1 MWEKIT
7 RVIKNWAY
15 EEIEIEV
22 EDGSKEKTTK
32 KPIPSPTQTKVA
44 YKYPRNIPLRFPLI
58 QDDIT
63 EKNKQVNQVRNTNK
77 NKVTNKRK
85 SLSPTLSYKKKDEF
99 AKIENIPAY
108 LRKNKSRTKPTQTK
122 VAYKY
127 PRNIPL
133 RFPLIQDDITEKNKQ
148 VNQVRNTNKNKVTNK
163 RKSLSPT
170 LSYKKK
176 DEFAKI
182 ENIPAYLRKNKSR
195 TMPTQ

>member
-77 NKVTNKRK
+77 NKVRSEEHT
-85 SLSPTLSYKKKDEF
+85 SELQ
-99 AKIENIPAY
+99 
-108 LRKNKSRTKPTQTK
+108 SRGHL
-122 VAYKY
+122 VC
-127 PRNIPL
+127 RL
-133 RFPLIQDDITEKNKQ
+133 
-148 VNQVRNTNKNKVTNK
+148 
-163 RKSLSPT
+163 
-170 LSYKKK
+170 
-176 DEFAKI
+176 
-182 ENIPAYLRKNKSR
+182 
-195 TMPTQ
+195 

>member
-1 MWEKIT
+1 
-7 RVIKNWAY
+7 
-15 EEIEIEV
+15 
-22 EDGSKEKTTK
+22 
-32 KPIPSPTQTKVA
+32 KPIPSSTQAKVA

-63 EKNKQVNQVRNTNK
+63 EKNKQENKVRNINK
-77 NKVTNKRK
+77 NNVANKRN

-108 LRKNKSRTKPTQTK
+108 LRKNKSHKK
-122 VAYKY
+122 
-127 PRNIPL
+127 
-133 RFPLIQDDITEKNKQ
+133 DITEKKKQENK
-148 VNQVRNTNKNKVTNK
+148 VKNINKNNVDNK
-163 RKSLSPT
+163 RNSLSPT

-195 TMPTQ
+195 TMPTQTIKKERVNTTENKEKQT